1 MTIKTL
7 SKTPSTY
14 TVTVASSP
22 TTTISYIK
30 ISFIMYNLNNTLFAS
45 DGGFILSTLSS
56 SSPVYVKIH
65 NNFAPLK
72 YWIVGIDNI
81 EIKTDGKGFVI

>member
-1 MTIKTL
+1 
-7 SKTPSTY
+7 
-14 TVTVASSP
+14 
-22 TTTISYIK
+22 
-30 ISFIMYNLNNTLFAS
+30 MYNLNNTLFAS

-65 NNFAPLK
+65 NNFASLK

-81 EIKTDGKGFVI
+81 EIKTDGKGFAIEARIDEDMVLGV